1 MLWGTS
7 INTVLTFIFVNYL
20 KEKTYVGKTKEMKKA
35 KSMTFK
41 VYIELNLKIN
51 TGLGLE
57 ERDEVQISDKANS

>member
-1 MLWGTS
+1 
-7 INTVLTFIFVNYL
+7 
-20 KEKTYVGKTKEMKKA
+20 MKKA

-57 ERDEVQISDKANS
+57 ERNEVQISDKANS